1 MHSTEAKMAI
11 SKTKERKTAFKEHG
25 FKQTIANL
33 RKQIQELYLSDEIP
47 WVLGYSGGK
56 DSTATLQIVWH
67 ALQELSSEQWHK
79 PVHVISTDTLVEN
92 PVVALWVE
100 NSLNTMSDT
109 VATLH
114 KDFPIQPH
122 RLTPELQ
129 DRFWVNL
136 IGRGYPAPRPKFR
149 WCTSRLKISPSN
161 SFINNV
167 VKQNGEAILV
177 LGTRSAE
184 GASRASNA
192 KKFQEGI
199 KTKTTTLKDGTKQE
213 VITWQKKNTRKDAN
227 LSVSKDLDRAWVYTP
242 INEWTNDDVWQYLT
256 QVKNP
261 WGYRNADLLSMY
273 SGATEDGE
281 CPLVVDTSTP
291 SCGDSRFGCYVC
303 TLVDEDKSMKAMINN
318 DDEKEWMLP
327 ILEFRNQWLSVRNEK
342 RESRDFR
349 RMHGNITLYNG
360 RLVHGP
366 YKQHHRE
373 KMLAAL
379 LDAQEDI
386 RDLAPAEAKGF
397 ELIGIDDLEEIRRIW
412 VAEKH
417 EIEDTIPGIY
427 EKATGKP
434 YPGKD
439 IDERQNLKAADLQ
452 LLEQLCNEQDDPEGV
467 LYQLTR
473 ELLHIEHQNR
483 TLVRR
488 KGLFEEMRKSLKKAA
503 FTSEE
508 AALEFAQRRAATLD
522 ESLEEDSGMDEYII
536 ASDIEKFAKVI
547 AS

>member
-1 MHSTEAKMAI
+1 MASI
-11 SKTKERKTAFKEHG
+11 KNKERKTAFRDQG
-25 FKQTIANL
+25 FNQTLSDISAQVKQ
-33 RKQIQELYLSDEIP
+33 LYLSDEIP

-56 DSTATLQIVWH
+56 DSTATLQLVWY
-67 ALQELSSEQWHK
+67 ALQELEPEQWHK

-100 NSLNTMSDT
+100 NSLKAM
-109 VATLH
+109 
-114 KDFPIQPH
+114 KDAVTKLDDNFPIQAH
-122 RLTPELQ
+122 RLTPEIQ

-161 SFINNV
+161 KFINNV

-177 LGTRSAE
+177 LGTRSTE

-192 KKFQEGI
+192 KKFREGKQVKI
-199 KTKTTTLKDGTKQE
+199 VTQKNGAKKEVVTWKKD
-213 VITWQKKNTRKDAN
+213 NTRKDAN

-242 INEWTNDDVWQYLT
+242 VNEWTSDDIWQYLT

-261 WGYRNADLLSMY
+261 WGYRNTDLLGMY

-303 TLVDEDKSMKAMINN
+303 TLVEEDKSMKAMINN

-327 ILEFRNQWLSVRNEK
+327 ILDFRNKWLSVSNEK
-342 RESRDFR
+342 REYRDFR
-349 RMHGNITLYNG
+349 RMNGSLTLYNDK
-360 RLVHGP
+360 LVHGP
-366 YKQHHRE
+366 YRQHHRE
-373 KMLAAL
+373 NMLGAL
-379 LDAQEDI
+379 LEAQEAI
-386 RDLAPAEAKGF
+386 RELAPEEAKGF
-397 ELIGIDDLEEIRRIW
+397 ELIGLDDLEEIRRIW

-417 EIEDTIPGIY
+417 EIEDTIPAIF
-427 EKATGKP
+427 EKATGNP
-434 YPGKD
+434 YPGRD
-439 IDERQNLKAADLQ
+439 IDERQNLKADDLAM
-452 LLEQLCNEQDDPEGV
+452 LEALCNEQGDPEGV

-488 KGLFEEMRKSLKKAA
+488 KGLFDEMRKSLKKAA
-503 FTSEE
+503 FTTEE
-508 AALEFAQRRAATLD
+508 DALEFAQRRQMT
-522 ESLEEDSGMDEYII
+522 LEETPMEDSITDEYII
-536 ASDIEKFAKVI
+536 ASDRDNSIQIFTP
-547 AS
+547 

>member
-1 MHSTEAKMAI
+1 MAS
-11 SKTKERKTAFKEHG
+11 SKAKERKTAFREHG
-25 FKQTIANL
+25 FKKSIAEL
-33 RKQIQELYLSDEIP
+33 SQQVKELYLSDEIP

-56 DSTATLQIVWH
+56 DSTATLQLVWY
-67 ALQELSSEQWHK
+67 ALQELKPESWHK

-100 NSLNTMSDT
+100 NSLSTMSDA
-109 VATLH
+109 VAKLH
-114 KDFPIQPH
+114 KDFPVQPH
-122 RLTPELQ
+122 RLTPALQ

-192 KKFQEGI
+192 KKFQEG
-199 KTKTTTLKDGTKQE
+199 KQTKIITLKDGTQKE
-213 VITWQKKNTRKDAN
+213 VITWQKENTRKGAN

-242 INEWTNDDVWQYLT
+242 VNEWSNDDVWQYLT

-261 WGYRNADLLSMY
+261 WGYRNTDLLGMY

-327 ILEFRNQWLSVRNEK
+327 ILDFRNKWLSVSNEK
-342 RESRDFR
+342 REYRDFR
-349 RMHGNITLYNG
+349 RMNGTLTLYNDK
-360 RLVHGP
+360 LVHGP
-366 YKQHHRE
+366 YRQHHRE

-379 LDAQEDI
+379 LEAQEAI
-386 RDLAPAEAKGF
+386 HELAPAEAKGF

-412 VAEKH
+412 VSEKH

-427 EKATGKP
+427 KKVTGKA

-439 IDERQNLKAADLQ
+439 VDERQNLKVDDLQ
-452 LLEQLCNEQDDPEGV
+452 LLEKLCDEQGDPEGV

-488 KGLFEEMRKSLKKAA
+488 KGLFDEMRKSLKKAA
-503 FTSEE
+503 FTTEKE
-508 AALEFAQRRAATLD
+508 ALEFAQRRASSLD
-522 ESLEEDSGMDEYII
+522 KNLEDDISADEYII
-536 ASDIEKFAKVI
+536 ASDQERFTEVT
-547 AS
+547 SS